1 MHRLVVVAH
10 EPLAASLRTVALHAY
25 PECAGDVVAV
35 DIPASDDIV
44 RAAARVRAALPAAEA
59 LILTDVFGATPC
71 NAALSAAEGTASRVL
86 CGVNVPMIWRVLC
99 YRTEPMERLV
109 GRALDGGT
117 HGVMPLAAP
126 RPQNQSGKPLAH
138 DQVHPH
144 DQ

>member
-10 EPLAASLRTVALHAY
+10 EPLAASLRAVALHAY
-25 PECAGDVVAV
+25 PECEGDVVAV
-35 DIPASDDIV
+35 DIPAADDLA
-44 RAAARVRAALPAAEA
+44 RAAARVRAALSGDEA
-59 LILTDVFGATPC
+59 LVLTDVFGATPC
-71 NAALSAAEGTASRVL
+71 NAALSATEGSASRVL

-117 HGVMPLAAP
+117 HGVMPLAAA
-126 RPQNQSGKPLAH
+126 RPQNQSGKPLSH

-144 DQ
+144 HQ